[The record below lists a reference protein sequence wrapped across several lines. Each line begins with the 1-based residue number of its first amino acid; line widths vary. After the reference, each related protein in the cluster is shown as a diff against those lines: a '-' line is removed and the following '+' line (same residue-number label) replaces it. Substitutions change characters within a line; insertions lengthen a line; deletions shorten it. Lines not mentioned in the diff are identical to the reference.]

1 MTRLFLAAGVAALA
15 IAAPAASDPGGKA
28 NKGQSAK
35 VERGGGGKAQ
45 ARAERRSGNSEAR
58 AERRSGPRVEQG
70 NRGNDRREVRVER
83 RSDRADRRAARAEQR
98 QQREDKRIVRA
109 QRIDDRGDRR
119 RVRAANR
126 DNRDRDVVRI
136 SGNDRDFAR
145 ARVRDLDD
153 WFVPGRGAPIALG
166 CPPGLAAKAVPCVP
180 PGQVNKRLS
189 GTVLP
194 AAYRDNLLPLG
205 LRDYYRDDDDY
216 MYRLGEGYVYRVDR
230 DSQLIAALLPLIGG
244 GLGLGQMFPT
254 SYMNSYVPD
263 YYRSFYPDS
272 QDDYYRY
279 SNGYVYEID
288 RDTGMIEDIIPQY
301 GYGYGM
307 GQMLP
312 PSYSYYNVPQQYRSF
327 YPQTDTY
334 SYRYAPGAIYQV
346 DRGTN
351 LITAVASLLAGDL
364 AVGQRL
370 PMGYSA
376 YNVPLSYRD
385 RYYDTADNWYRYND
399 GYIYQVDPTT
409 RLITAVISALV

>member
-15 IAAPAASDPGGKA
+15 IAAPAASDPGGKG

-35 VERGGGGKAQ
+35 VERGGGGGKAQ
-45 ARAERRSGNSEAR
+45 ARPERRGGKSEVRTERRSSPRMAQSNRGS
-58 AERRSGPRVEQG
+58 ERRDVRGP
-70 NRGNDRREVRVER
+70 D
-83 RSDRADRRAARAEQR
+83 RSDRQSAKAEQR
-98 QQREDKRIVRA
+98 QGREDKRIVRA
-109 QRIDDRGDRR
+109 QKREDRNDRR
-119 RVRAANR
+119 EIRADNR
-126 DNRDRDVVRI
+126 DNRDRDIVRVR
-136 SGNDRDFAR
+136 GNDRDL
-145 ARVRDLDD
+145 ARVRDGDD
-153 WFVPGRGAPIALG
+153 WFVPGRGAPIAMG
-166 CPPGLAAKAVPCVP
+166 CPPGLANKAVPCVP

-189 GTVLP
+189 GTLLP

-216 MYRLGEGYVYRVDR
+216 MYRLGDGYVYRVDR
-230 DSQLIAALLPLIGG
+230 DTQLINALLPLIGG

-254 SYMNSYVPD
+254 SHMSSYVPD

-312 PSYSYYNVPQQYRSF
+312 ASYGYYNVPQQYRSF
-327 YPQTDTY
+327 YPQTDDHY
-334 SYRYAPGAIYQV
+334 YRYAPGAIYQV

-364 AVGQRL
+364 AVGQQL
-370 PMGYSA
+370 PMSYSA